1 MLTGL
6 AVALLTFGEVHI
18 LTIVIGTSLVGML
31 VDFPLHWLAPSV
43 FGPSEKTVW
52 QAESAIKHVL
62 PSFAVSLTITV
73 LGYALLW
80 FTPLPVLRQTAVF
93 SGFALFGAFGA
104 TVLWLPPL
112 FRRYRAKTVP
122 FAALTEKLYSLSG
135 RLKNRLHKRGWLIV
149 GGILLAVGLWRSDWR
164 DDIRQ
169 WVNMPTA
176 MLTEVQQIGRL
187 SGTDFGGKY
196 LVAEAQSEDAL
207 LKKTAELGR
216 ALQPLIAQ
224 GKLSGIQSPD
234 QFILPTT
241 EQQKLQNRLRE
252 LTKLPDSWKPLTE
265 IGIPRK
271 TVRDALLQA
280 ADTQP
285 LSLSDGLNTDLAEA
299 WRSLYLGEVEP
310 GRFAAVVRLNGMTDE
325 AAVRAAV
332 QHVSGVHWAD
342 KRAHLNEL
350 FHHTRNQAAW
360 LKLASYALAW
370 LLLWKMFGFKR
381 GSKILA
387 VPLAAAIC
395 TVAVLGLAGIPVSL
409 FAMFGLL
416 LVSAI
421 GVDYA
426 VYAATAHHSAPAKL
440 GGMLLAAATTA
451 ISFALLA
458 ISSTPAVAAFGMT
471 VTIGVAFNIWLAGT
485 LLKN

>member
-1 MLTGL
+1 
-6 AVALLTFGEVHI
+6 
-18 LTIVIGTSLVGML
+18 ML

-52 QAESAIKHVL
+52 QAESAMKHVL

-176 MLTEVQQIGRL
+176 MLTEVQQIGQL

-271 TVRDALLQA
+271 TVHDALLQA

-325 AAVRAAV
+325 AAVHAV
-332 QHVSGVHWAD
+332 AQHVSGVHWAD

-381 GSKILA
+381 GSKILT
-387 VPLAAAIC
+387 VPLAAVIC

-426 VYAATAHHSAPAKL
+426 VYAATAHHSAPTKL